1 MTKTIPWNTGG
12 GSITLTYN
20 DSEGN
25 QAVTLSSSKNTGAA
39 RSQVLTIKAGDASK
53 TLTVNQA
60 KGTVQTGSMT
70 ALASAYSNTT
80 NYATNSSY
88 PIRNAYTN
96 SSSTSYCQL
105 TCNQKDA
112 QHSINFDGFDFSSI
126 PSDATITSVTIKF
139 KGMVSS
145 TTYITAATVQAY
157 SGSTAKGSA
166 TNYRTT
172 SATTYTLTS
181 GTWTREELDGLSIHV
196 TATRGNRNN
205 TCYSRIYGMEV
216 NVSYE
221 Y

>member
-25 QAVTLSSSKNTGAA
+25 QAVTVASSKNTGVA
-39 RSQVLTIKAGDASK
+39 RSQVLTIIAGDASK

-60 KGTVQTGSMT
+60 KGSVQTGSMT
-70 ALASAYSNTT
+70 ALPNSYTGMT
-80 NYATNSSY
+80 NYAINSSY
-88 PIRNAYTN
+88 PISRAYTDT
-96 SSSTSYCQL
+96 SSTTYAQL
-105 TCNQKDA
+105 TCNQKNA
-112 QHSINFDGFDFSSI
+112 SHGIYFNGFDFSSI
-126 PSDATITSVTIKF
+126 PSDATITSVVIKF
-139 KGMVSS
+139 KGMISS

-157 SGSTAKGSA
+157 SGSTAKGSS

-172 SATTYTLTS
+172 SATTYTLNS
-181 GTWTREELDGLSIHV
+181 GTWTRDELDNLRIYV

-216 NVSYE
+216 TVNYE